1 MAKIALVFPGQG
13 SQYAGMGRDL
23 FEKNSHSRQVFEE
36 ADAAL
41 GISLS
46 ELCFEGPDEALQL
59 TENTQP
65 AILTK
70 SIACFRALKAEE
82 INYDFVAGHSLGEYS
97 ALVAAG
103 SISLAD
109 AVRLVRLRG
118 SLMQQAVPSGEGAM
132 AAILGLDAKT
142 VLQVCVE
149 AAKGEICSPANFNS
163 PSQTV
168 IAGNAHAVSRAVAI
182 AKSRG
187 ARHTVMLNVSAPF
200 HCALMQKARDG
211 LKGPLEEVNFK
222 DLETPLV
229 NNVDAAVITSGE
241 AARDGLVR
249 QVTAP
254 VRWTELV
261 VKLVSEGVNVF
272 VEVGPKKV
280 LSGLIKSINREVR
293 LLHVEDE
300 KTLNSTIASLN
311 REMEAGISSHVQS

>member
-23 FEKNSHSRQVFEE
+23 FEKNSHSRQAFEE
-36 ADAAL
+36 ADASL
-41 GISLS
+41 GMSLS
-46 ELCFEGPDEALQL
+46 QLCFEGPDETLQL

-65 AILTK
+65 AILTT
-70 SIACFRALKAEE
+70 SIACFRALKAEG

-97 ALVAAG
+97 ALVASG

-118 SLMQQAVPSGEGAM
+118 SLMQEAVPAGVGAM
-132 AAILGLDAKT
+132 AAILGLDAQT

-149 AAKGEICSPANFNS
+149 AADGQVCSPANFNS
-163 PSQTV
+163 PTQIA
-168 IAGNAHAVSRAVAI
+168 IAGHAEAVARAVVLAR
-182 AKSRG
+182 SRG

-200 HCALMQKARDG
+200 HCALMQKAQDG
-211 LKGPLEEVNFK
+211 LKGPLDEVSFQ

-229 NNVDAAVITSGE
+229 NNVDAAVVTSGDE
-241 AARDGLVR
+241 ARDGLVR
-249 QVTAP
+249 QVTSP

-261 VKLVSEGVNVF
+261 IKLISEGVSVF

-280 LSGLIKSINREVR
+280 LSGLIKSVKREAR
-293 LLHVEDE
+293 LLQVEDE
-300 KTLNSTIASLN
+300 ATLKSTIASLKG
-311 REMEAGISSHVQS
+311 EHQAGMSSHVQS